1 MNFHSIL
8 GQKTSFLRKNAL
20 FLKIFTK
27 KFGSNNFL
35 RTFAIPNET
44 NIVSKRGSSSVGR
57 AQPCQGWGRE
67 FEPRLP
73 LQEQKVSR
81 NADFRFE
88 KYHPTGFNHMSV
100 VLVHKVGFFVYT
112 DNLSGHLYKEAPVS
126 ITAFSVSPSIINA
139 ATKGMVVSIAAMS
152 NDIVIG

>member
-8 GQKTSFLRKNAL
+8 GQKTGFLRKNAL
-20 FLKIFTK
+20 FLNFFAK
-27 KFGSNNFL
+27 KFGSNKKIP
-35 RTFAIPNET
+35 TFAIPNET
-44 NIVSKRGSSSVGR
+44 NTVSKRGSSSVGR

-100 VLVHKVGFFVYT
+100 VLVHKVGFFV
-112 DNLSGHLYKEAPVS
+112 LGLLPAH
-126 ITAFSVSPSIINA
+126 I
-139 ATKGMVVSIAAMS
+139 
-152 NDIVIG
+152 